1 MEFDVQSCTG
11 NSKNPWDRKIDPTF
25 FARMDKKF
33 KDAGY
38 KMPKLIFWNVN
49 NRSGAIPVKEHNKF
63 PAILVSGFSVNTLK
77 MVLSGKTNPWDA
89 LVDTLMVPRYDV
101 IEEKAFGDVVY

>member
-1 MEFDVQSCTG
+1 MEFDSCSCHNGSSRWDTG
-11 NSKNPWDRKIDPTF
+11 LPAILFNTIN
-25 FARMDKKF
+25 KKY
-33 KDAGY
+33 KRAGY
-38 KMPKLIFWNVN
+38 NMPTLVFWNVN

-89 LVDTLMVPRYDV
+89 LVDILMVPRYDV